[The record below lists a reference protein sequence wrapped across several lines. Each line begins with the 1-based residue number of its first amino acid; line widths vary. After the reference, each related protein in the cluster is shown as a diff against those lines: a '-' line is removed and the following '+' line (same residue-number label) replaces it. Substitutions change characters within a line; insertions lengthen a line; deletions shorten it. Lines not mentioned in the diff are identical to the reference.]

1 MSPSFSPYLLRFHS
15 ISLHSSLIL
24 VVSTASPLMRH
35 RCSSMCR
42 NALSSDL
49 DTVERWPNLPLV
61 WQRVTQPK
69 PHHTTLLPS
78 FKQPCALAQPRQSFL
93 PASSGELEMT
103 SNRKLRV
110 GPSQRKS
117 TNSRSRAWAHL
128 YKLPHVVGG
137 PIS

>member
-1 MSPSFSPYLLRFHS
+1 MGEL
-15 ISLHSSLIL
+15 
-24 VVSTASPLMRH
+24 
-35 RCSSMCR
+35 
-42 NALSSDL
+42 
-49 DTVERWPNLPLV
+49 
-61 WQRVTQPK
+61 
-69 PHHTTLLPS
+69 
-78 FKQPCALAQPRQSFL
+78 QPRQSFL

-117 TNSRSRAWAHL
+117 TNSRSKAWAHL

>member
-1 MSPSFSPYLLRFHS
+1 LCQSDNDVIFLRAR
-15 ISLHSSLIL
+15 I
-24 VVSTASPLMRH
+24 SPLVK
-35 RCSSMCR
+35 
-42 NALSSDL
+42 LSKGKVISGAHWGKAEGQED
-49 DTVERWPNLPLV
+49 
-61 WQRVTQPK
+61 
-69 PHHTTLLPS
+69 
-78 FKQPCALAQPRQSFL
+78 QPRQSFL

-103 SNRKLRV
+103 RNRKLRV